1 MIKLVFVLAI
11 IGHIL
16 CGVSDCLLGYTAK
29 GRLDIKDAK
38 DPVKMADLF
47 KGTPT
52 KNSLIA
58 IVMGAFAIA
67 LFGFGYFGISFWMK
81 SYSAAAAN
89 VMFIS
94 TVLFLVLIVVHH
106 VICGFVEWLFIRLD
120 LKADVL
126 EALLEFQKKT
136 IITMFGGYA
145 ALMVFL
151 IVLFVMIVTGKTDL
165 PWWCCIFNT
174 LVFVLAVAPTK
185 IPAKGNIAGAL
196 MYIGFL
202 IMV

>member
-81 SYSAAAAN
+81 SYSAAASN

-120 LKADVL
+120 LKAVPK
-126 EALLEFQKKT
+126 ENHYNYVRWIRST
-136 IITMFGGYA
+136 H
-145 ALMVFL
+145 
-151 IVLFVMIVTGKTDL
+151 
-165 PWWCCIFNT
+165 
-174 LVFVLAVAPTK
+174 
-185 IPAKGNIAGAL
+185 
-196 MYIGFL
+196 GFPYSSFCNDSNR
-202 IMV
+202 

>member
-67 LFGFGYFGISFWMK
+67 LFGFGYFG
-81 SYSAAAAN
+81 
-89 VMFIS
+89 
-94 TVLFLVLIVVHH
+94 VL
-106 VICGFVEWLFIRLD
+106 
-120 LKADVL
+120 
-126 EALLEFQKKT
+126 LLMRKPPS
-136 IITMFGGYA
+136 G
-145 ALMVFL
+145 
-151 IVLFVMIVTGKTDL
+151 TGS
-165 PWWCCIFNT
+165 
-174 LVFVLAVAPTK
+174 V
-185 IPAKGNIAGAL
+185 
-196 MYIGFL
+196 
-202 IMV
+202 